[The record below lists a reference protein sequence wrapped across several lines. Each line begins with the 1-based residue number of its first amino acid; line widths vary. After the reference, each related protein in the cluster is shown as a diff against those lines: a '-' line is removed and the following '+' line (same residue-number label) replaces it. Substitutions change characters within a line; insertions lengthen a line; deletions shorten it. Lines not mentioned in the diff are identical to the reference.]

1 MGTKADK
8 FFSES
13 DKVAVDAAIREV
25 ESKSSGEVVVMVVD
39 SSDRYADVD
48 SIIAVI
54 AGALISIYPAEII
67 FLKSQHFITKYFPLF
82 NWSASIPETTRF
94 AAGLLAFMVMCVAVF
109 FPMRY
114 VLSRFPVVK
123 RLFLTDRRMD
133 WEVRERA
140 IRAFYQHGLHQT
152 RDETG
157 VMFLISL
164 LERKVYVLAD
174 KGIYAKIS
182 QSDLDGFSS
191 SVASGIAHKRTAEA
205 LAEAIRALGADLAK
219 HFPRKADD
227 TNELPNEIITGK

>member
-1 MGTKADK
+1 MGIKAEK
-8 FFSES
+8 FFSDG
-13 DKVAVDAAIREV
+13 DKTLIDSAIREV
-25 ESKSSGEVVVMVVD
+25 ESKSSGEIVVMVVD

-67 FLKSQHFITKYFPLF
+67 FLKSHHLITKYFPLF
-82 NWSASIPETTRF
+82 NWSASIPEQTRF

-114 VLSRFPVVK
+114 ILSRFPAVK
-123 RLFLTDRRMD
+123 RLFLSDRRMD

-140 IRAFYQHGLHQT
+140 IRAFHQHGLHQT

-157 VMFLISL
+157 ILFLISL

-174 KGIYAKIS
+174 KGIYSRIH

-191 SVASGIAHKRTAEA
+191 TVAGGIAKKQAAEA
-205 LAEAIRALGADLAK
+205 LAASIRALGADLAK
-219 HFPRKADD
+219 HFPRKPDD
-227 TNELPNEIITGK
+227 TNELPDEIITGN